1 MQGIFTG
8 LLLSV
13 MMIET
18 RCYETQGCE
27 NHPADWT
34 DSSGRT
40 CDDYRDLCISSRDHI
55 MNWHLHN
62 DYPAAYGKPRHRASA
77 APCVA
82 AVRMIVMI
90 MLMMFSLMVMA
101 MAMMTTT
108 TMKRRRRRL
117 SRRWRPALGLA
128 AAGLSCPG

>member
-82 AVRMIVMI
+82 AVRMMVVM
-90 MLMMFSLMVMA
+90 MLMMVSLMVAAWA
-101 MAMMTTT
+101 MTMTTMT
-108 TMKRRRRRL
+108 SNKRRRRRL
-117 SRRWRPALGLA
+117 SWRWRPAIGLV
-128 AAGLSCPG
+128 